1 MSDLMTKHQEQLDQA
16 LVLAEKLN
24 KEKSYLIDLLIKDT
38 SSSTTAII
46 NKYLDWLEEN
56 ESK

>member
-1 MSDLMTKHQEQLDQA
+1 MSDLMTKYQDQLDQA
-16 LVLAEKLN
+16 IALAEKIN

-56 ESK
+56 ER